1 MSDWL
6 GLGFIILLVIGAIFG
21 LRSLSRPRVSTP
33 EEFERRASEEKT
45 MLGASM
51 NALQEIMDP
60 ADARSKEV
68 IAQMKDGQFQKK
80 KREGKADGTD
90 KGNEEPTTNDEQ
102 NI

>member
-1 MSDWL
+1 
-6 GLGFIILLVIGAIFG
+6 
-21 LRSLSRPRVSTP
+21 
-33 EEFERRASEEKT
+33 

-68 IAQMKDGQFQKK
+68 IAQMKDGRFNKK
-80 KREGKADGTD
+80 KREGKAGGTA
-90 KGNEEPTTNDEQ
+90 NEDNK